1 MSEFIEPLE
10 IIIEQMRKL
19 PGVGRKSAVRMTF
32 GIINMSDEQI
42 ERFLHSISEAK
53 ASIKTCSICGNLS
66 TDDLCPICS
75 DVQRDSSIIC
85 VVEDVKALMAME
97 KVRSYHGMFHVLGGT
112 ISPIDGRGPDDISID
127 SLLNRIN
134 NGDIKEVILATNP
147 TIDGET
153 TAIYI
158 SKLLK
163 PLGISTTRL
172 ASGIPVGGDL
182 DYADEMTLLNAIDGR
197 KEI

>member
-1 MSEFIEPLE
+1 MAEYIEPLE
-10 IIIEQMRKL
+10 LIIEQMRKL
-19 PGVGRKSAVRMTF
+19 PGVGRKSAARMAF
-32 GIINMSDEQI
+32 GIVDMTPEQT
-42 ERFLHSISEAK
+42 EKFLKTIYEAK
-53 ASIKTCSICGNLS
+53 ASIKTCNVCGNLS
-66 TDDLCPICS
+66 LNDLCPICS
-75 DVQRDSSIIC
+75 DIKRDASIIC

-97 KVRSYHGMFHVLGGT
+97 KVRSYQGVFHVLGGT
-112 ISPIDGRGPDDISID
+112 ISPIDGRGPDDIRINE
-127 SLLNRIN
+127 LLGRIN
-134 NGDIKEVILATNP
+134 NGNVKEVILATNP

-182 DYADEMTLLNAIDGR
+182 DYAGELTLLNAIDGR

>member
-1 MSEFIEPLE
+1 MAEFLEPLE
-10 IIIEQMRKL
+10 LIIEQFRKL
-19 PGVGRKSAVRMTF
+19 PGVGRKSASRMAF
-32 GIINMSDEQI
+32 GIVDMNPEQI
-42 ERFLHSISEAK
+42 DRFLNTIKEAK
-53 ASIKTCSICGNLS
+53 SSIKTCKICGNLTTS
-66 TDDLCPICS
+66 EVCHLCS
-75 DVQRDSSIIC
+75 DPKRDNSVIC

-97 KVRSYHGMFHVLGGT
+97 KVRSYQGVFHVLDGT
-112 ISPIDGRGPDDISID
+112 ISPIDGRGPDDIRIAE
-127 SLLNRIN
+127 LIERIN
-134 NGDIKEVILATNP
+134 SGNVKEIILATNP

>member
-1 MSEFIEPLE
+1 MAEFLEPLE
-10 IIIEQMRKL
+10 LIIEQFRKL
-19 PGVGRKSAVRMTF
+19 PGVGRKSASRMAF
-32 GIINMSDEQI
+32 GIVDMNPEQI
-42 ERFLHSISEAK
+42 DRFLNTIKEAK
-53 ASIKTCSICGNLS
+53 SSIKTCKTCGNLTTS
-66 TDDLCPICS
+66 EVCHLCS
-75 DVQRDSSIIC
+75 DPKRDNSVIC

-97 KVRSYHGMFHVLGGT
+97 KVRSYQGVFHVLDGT
-112 ISPIDGRGPDDISID
+112 ISPIDGRGPDDIRIAE
-127 SLLNRIN
+127 LIERIN
-134 NGDIKEVILATNP
+134 SGNVKEIILATNP

>member
-1 MSEFIEPLE
+1 
-10 IIIEQMRKL
+10 
-19 PGVGRKSAVRMTF
+19 MT
-32 GIINMSDEQI
+32 DEQA
-42 ERFLHSISEAK
+42 ERFLKTIYEAK
-53 ASIKTCSICGNLS
+53 KSITICKVCGNLS
-66 TDDLCPICS
+66 TSDICAICS
-75 DVQRDSSIIC
+75 DPKRDDSLIC

-112 ISPIDGRGPDDISID
+112 ISPVDGRGPDDIRIAE
-127 SLLNRIN
+127 LIERIN
-134 NGDIKEVILATNP
+134 NGNVKEVILATNP

-163 PLGISTTRL
+163 PLGIATTRL

>member
-1 MSEFIEPLE
+1 MAEFIEPLE
-10 IIIEQMRKL
+10 LIIEQMRKL
-19 PGVGRKSAVRMTF
+19 PGVGRKSASRMAF
-32 GIINMSDEQI
+32 GIVEMNDEQLT
-42 ERFLHSISEAK
+42 RFLNTISEAK
-53 ASIKTCSICGNLS
+53 ASIKTCSVCGNLS
-66 TDDLCPICS
+66 TSEVCSVCS
-75 DVQRDSSIIC
+75 DPKRDPSTIC

-97 KVRSYHGMFHVLGGT
+97 KVRSYQGMFHVLGGT
-112 ISPIDGRGPDDISID
+112 ISPIDGRGPDDIKIAE
-127 SLLNRIN
+127 LLERIN
-134 NGDIKEVILATNP
+134 QGNVKEVILATNP

>member
-1 MSEFIEPLE
+1 MAEFLEPLE
-10 IIIEQMRKL
+10 LIIEQFRKL
-19 PGVGRKSAVRMTF
+19 PGVGRKSASRMAF
-32 GIINMSDEQI
+32 GIVDMNPEQI
-42 ERFLHSISEAK
+42 DRFLNTIKEAK
-53 ASIKTCSICGNLS
+53 SSIKTCKICGNLTTS
-66 TDDLCPICS
+66 EVCHLCS
-75 DVQRDSSIIC
+75 DPKRDNSVIC

-97 KVRSYHGMFHVLGGT
+97 KVRSYQGVFHVLDGT
-112 ISPIDGRGPDDISID
+112 ISPIDGRGPDDIRID
-127 SLLNRIN
+127 ELIERIN
-134 NGDIKEVILATNP
+134 SGNVKEIILATNP

>member
-1 MSEFIEPLE
+1 MSEFLEPLE
-10 IIIEQMRKL
+10 LIIEQFRKL
-19 PGVGRKSAVRMTF
+19 PGVGRKSAIRMAF
-32 GIINMSDEQI
+32 GIVDMTDEQA
-42 ERFLHSISEAK
+42 ERFLKTIYEAK
-53 ASIKTCSICGNLS
+53 KSITICKVCGNLS
-66 TDDLCPICS
+66 TSDICAICS
-75 DVQRDSSIIC
+75 DPKRDDSLIC

-112 ISPIDGRGPDDISID
+112 ISPVDGRGPDDIRIAE
-127 SLLNRIN
+127 LIERIN
-134 NGDIKEVILATNP
+134 NGNVKEVILATNP

-163 PLGISTTRL
+163 PLGIATTRL

>member
-1 MSEFIEPLE
+1 MAEFLEPLE
-10 IIIEQMRKL
+10 LIIEQFRKL
-19 PGVGRKSAVRMTF
+19 PGVGRKSASRMAF
-32 GIINMSDEQI
+32 GIVDMNPEQI
-42 ERFLHSISEAK
+42 DRFLNTIKEAK
-53 ASIKTCSICGNLS
+53 SSIKTCKICGNLTTS
-66 TDDLCPICS
+66 EVCHLCS
-75 DVQRDSSIIC
+75 DPKRDNSVIC

-97 KVRSYHGMFHVLGGT
+97 KVRSYQGVFHVLYGT
-112 ISPIDGRGPDDISID
+112 ISPIDGRGPDDIRIAE
-127 SLLNRIN
+127 LIERIN
-134 NGDIKEVILATNP
+134 NGNVKEIILATNP

>member
-1 MSEFIEPLE
+1 MAEFIEPLE
-10 IIIEQMRKL
+10 LIIEQMRKL
-19 PGVGRKSAVRMTF
+19 PGVGRKSASRMAF
-32 GIINMSDEQI
+32 GIVEMSNEQI
-42 ERFLHSISEAK
+42 TRFLNTISEAK
-53 ASIKTCSICGNLS
+53 ASIKTCSVCGNLTTS
-66 TDDLCPICS
+66 DVCAICS
-75 DVQRDSSIIC
+75 DPKRDPSTIC

-97 KVRSYHGMFHVLGGT
+97 KVRSYQGMFHVLGGT
-112 ISPIDGRGPDDISID
+112 ISPIDGRGPDDIRISELFD
-127 SLLNRIN
+127 RIN
-134 NGDIKEVILATNP
+134 QGNISEVILATNP

-163 PLGISTTRL
+163 PLGIATTRL

>member
-1 MSEFIEPLE
+1 MAEYIEPLE
-10 IIIEQMRKL
+10 ILIEQMRKL
-19 PGVGRKSAVRMTF
+19 PGVGRKSAIRMAF
-32 GIINMSDEQI
+32 GIVDMSNEQV
-42 ERFLHSISEAK
+42 ERFIKEISEAK
-53 ASIKTCSICGNLS
+53 ASIKRCRICGNLS
-66 TDDLCPICS
+66 TDELCPVCS
-75 DVQRDSSIIC
+75 DPQRDSSIIC

-97 KVRSYHGMFHVLGGT
+97 KVRSYRGMFHVLGGT
-112 ISPIDGRGPDDISID
+112 ISPIDGRGPDDIAID
-127 SLLNRIN
+127 SLLDRIN
-134 NGDIKEVILATNP
+134 NGNVKEIILATNP

-163 PLGISTTRL
+163 PLGVSTTRL

-182 DYADEMTLLNAIDGR
+182 DYVDEMTLFNAIDGR

>member
-1 MSEFIEPLE
+1 MAEFIEPLE
-10 IIIEQMRKL
+10 LIIEQMRKL
-19 PGVGRKSAVRMTF
+19 PGVGRKSASRMAF
-32 GIINMSDEQI
+32 GIVEMSNEQI
-42 ERFLHSISEAK
+42 TKFLNTISEAK
-53 ASIKTCSICGNLS
+53 ASIKTCSVCGNLTTS
-66 TDDLCPICS
+66 DVCAICS
-75 DVQRDSSIIC
+75 DAKRDSSTIC

-97 KVRSYHGMFHVLGGT
+97 KVRSYQGMFHVLGGT
-112 ISPIDGRGPDDISID
+112 ISPIDGRGPDDIRISELFD
-127 SLLNRIN
+127 RIN
-134 NGDIKEVILATNP
+134 QGNISEVILATNP

-163 PLGISTTRL
+163 PLGIATTRL

>member
-1 MSEFIEPLE
+1 MAEYIEPLE
-10 IIIEQMRKL
+10 ILIEQMRKL
-19 PGVGRKSAVRMTF
+19 PGVGRKSAIRMAF
-32 GIINMSDEQI
+32 GIVDMSNEQV
-42 ERFLHSISEAK
+42 ERFIEEISEAK
-53 ASIKTCSICGNLS
+53 ASIKRCRICGNLS
-66 TDDLCPICS
+66 TDELCPVCS
-75 DVQRDSSIIC
+75 DPQRDSSVIC

-97 KVRSYHGMFHVLGGT
+97 KVRSYRGMFHVLGGT
-112 ISPIDGRGPDDISID
+112 ISPIDGRGPDDIAID
-127 SLLNRIN
+127 SLLDRIN
-134 NGDIKEVILATNP
+134 NGNVKEIILATNP

-163 PLGISTTRL
+163 PLGVSTTRL

-182 DYADEMTLLNAIDGR
+182 DYVDEMTLFNAIDGR

>member
-1 MSEFIEPLE
+1 MAEFIEPLE
-10 IIIEQMRKL
+10 LIIEQMRKL
-19 PGVGRKSAVRMTF
+19 PGVGRKSASRMAF
-32 GIINMSDEQI
+32 GIVEMSNEQI
-42 ERFLHSISEAK
+42 TRFLNTISEAK
-53 ASIKTCSICGNLS
+53 ASIKTCSVCGNLTTS
-66 TDDLCPICS
+66 DVCAICS
-75 DVQRDSSIIC
+75 DDRRDSSTIC

-97 KVRSYHGMFHVLGGT
+97 KVRSYQGMFHVLGGT
-112 ISPIDGRGPDDISID
+112 ISPIDGRGPDDIRISELFD
-127 SLLNRIN
+127 RIN
-134 NGDIKEVILATNP
+134 QGNISEVILATNP

-163 PLGISTTRL
+163 PLGIATTRL

-182 DYADEMTLLNAIDGR
+182 DYVDEMTLLNAIDGR